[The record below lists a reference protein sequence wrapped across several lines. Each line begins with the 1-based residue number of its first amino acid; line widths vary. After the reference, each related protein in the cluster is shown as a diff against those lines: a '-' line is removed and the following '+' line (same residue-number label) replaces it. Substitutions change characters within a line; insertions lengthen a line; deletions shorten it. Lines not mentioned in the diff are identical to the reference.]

1 MNAEMQHPGSQESR
15 NGGMIGLDW
24 CEVIHLQRTSL
35 TKKLKNNPRTST
47 PLSSQQTRTN
57 HSLSQY
63 NPFYLPS
70 KTASPSPKFSPKTT
84 YHEIPTSGPG
94 TSSPARLLEYQTE
107 LSLLHPNG
115 GMKSPNTF
123 LLHPRNVLEVDKRD
137 REKGCSGEIAARLLG
152 N

>member
-1 MNAEMQHPGSQESR
+1 MNAMVQHPGSQESK
-15 NGGMIGLDW
+15 NGAMKDPSTKNFPDKETEEQSLN
-24 CEVIHLQRTSL
+24 IHTSII
-35 TKKLKNNPRTST
+35 TTNQNNHP
-47 PLSSQQTRTN
+47 
-57 HSLSQY
+57 LSQY

-123 LLHPRNVLEVDKRD
+123 LLHPRNVLEADKRD
-137 REKGCSGEIAARLLG
+137 REKGCSREIAARLLG